1 MRKTVLF
8 IASSGRNVGK
18 TSISIGLF
26 DYFKKQNKKVAFVKP
41 VAQHYTE
48 FAGFKISRD
57 VILLNKIY
65 KYLDDERL
73 HLASP
78 FVIESGFT
86 KSYIL
91 GEAKSPKPQ
100 IKRAFEKILEE
111 FDVVLVE
118 GTGHPGVGS
127 CINLSNAAV
136 ARMLNANTLLILEGG
151 IGNTIDNYTLAKS
164 VFKSAGWSV
173 DGVIINKVKEE
184 KYEEIDRTLKKFFRG
199 EDVYYLGTIPFVHEL
214 SMPSLRLICDTI
226 DAKILQRE
234 DLLTGK
240 VNNMLMAINE
250 PHIFLEEIERSKD
263 ENIILTTG
271 DREDILMAIY
281 AIYNQ
286 MKSKIKA
293 LILSSTLPHERI
305 MKLYNDLPIPVIYTQ
320 NNIFKTA
327 SLISGITVKI
337 DPYESEKIKTLQNL
351 FEEFIDESQLKR
363 FVNLA
368 TRDIER
374 RGFKERVGAFFKF
387 LKSVFKG

>member
-26 DYFKKQNKKVAFVKP
+26 NYFKERNKKVAFVKP

-48 FAGFKISRD
+48 ISGFKISRD

-65 KYLDDERL
+65 NYLDEGRL
-73 HLASP
+73 RFASP

-91 GEAKSPKPQ
+91 GKAKSPKQQ
-100 IKRAFEKILEE
+100 ILRAFEKILEE
-111 FDVVLVE
+111 FDVVIVE

-136 ARMLNANTLLILEGG
+136 ARMLNASTLLVLEGG
-151 IGNTIDNYTLAKS
+151 IGNTIDNYNLAKS
-164 VFKSAGWSV
+164 VFKSAAWSI
-173 DGVIINKVKEE
+173 DAVIINKVRED
-184 KYEEIDRTLKKFFRG
+184 KYVEIDRTLKKFFRG
-199 EDVYYLGTIPFVHEL
+199 EDLYYLGTIPFVQEL

-226 DAKILQRE
+226 EGDILQRE
-234 DLLTGK
+234 DLLKGK
-240 VNNMLMAINE
+240 VSNLLMAINE
-250 PHIFLEEIERSKD
+250 PHIFLEEIEKSKE
-263 ENIILTTG
+263 ENLILTTG

-286 MKSKIKA
+286 MKTKIKA
-293 LILSSTLPHERI
+293 LIVSSTPPHERI
-305 MKLYNDLPIPVIYTQ
+305 INLYKELPLPIIFTR

-351 FEEFIDESQLKR
+351 FDEFIEDSQLKR

-368 TRDIER
+368 TREVER
-374 RGFKERVGAFFKF
+374 RSIKESVGKFFRF
-387 LKSVFKG
+387 LRDIFRG